1 MSDTTHSAEQRR
13 AERGFFPVVFGQDV
27 RVQQGGG
34 VIFLARRNLT
44 IEQGGGQWLL
54 GGGDLTVRQ
63 GGTGA
68 MIARRARVEQ
78 GFIAALV
85 AGQVELGPGA
95 RVLLQGTPAVAVG
108 AALGFLFGWLAGHSG
123 RRPQGA

>member
-1 MSDTTHSAEQRR
+1 MSDISNAAEQRR
-13 AERGFFPVVFGQDV
+13 AERGFFPVVLGQDV
-27 RVQQGGG
+27 RVRQGGG

-54 GGGDLTVRQ
+54 GGGDLTVHQ

-78 GFIAALV
+78 GFVAALV

-95 RVLLQGTPAVAVG
+95 RVLLQGTPAVVVG
-108 AALGFLFGWLAGHSG
+108 AVIGFLLGWMS
-123 RRPQGA
+123 RRRRD